1 MNRKAG
7 IVVGSLLGASVL
19 NLLYIACGSPNNAQA
34 QSSPCTSWQVA
45 TYYQP
50 DVLTR
55 SGTSD
60 WPTGLSNAVTLP
72 IGWEPLEA
80 SPFGGNSGGAT
91 SSVGA
96 LVVAR
101 HCLQ

>member
-1 MNRKAG
+1 MNRKAS
-7 IVVGSLLGASVL
+7 IVLGSLLGACVL
-19 NLLYIACGSPNNAQA
+19 NLLFVACGSAKNAQA
-34 QSSPCTSWQVA
+34 QSAPCTSWQVA

-72 IGWEPLEA
+72 TGWEPLEA
-80 SPFGGNSGGAT
+80 SPFGGSSGGPT